1 MAEPFLFL
9 RFYRIYLF
17 SGNPKKQLLDE
28 CDYYFSVCSGSFFD
42 IFPVC
47 FSPSLLYSGH
57 PNTQKR
63 GNQVSQLCVFSLL
76 YRTFF
81 LYLLFPA
88 NHFFPWNS
96 SFGSAFYC
104 ACSQSFL
111 PSVFGCHVRL
121 FIRIEPDTPSGKSK
135 FPLYHRTWLRISR
148 GENDTPPSESCR

>member
-1 MAEPFLFL
+1 MDWHALKPLPPEPFLLL

-28 CDYYFSVCSGSFFD
+28 CDYYLSVCSGSFFD

-63 GNQVSQLCVFSLL
+63 GNQVSQLFVFSLL

-81 LYLLFPA
+81 LYLLFSA

-96 SFGSAFYC
+96 SFGSAFNFEQNTEDTYRHGN
-104 ACSQSFL
+104 L
-111 PSVFGCHVRL
+111 KEDL
-121 FIRIEPDTPSGKSK
+121 IE
-135 FPLYHRTWLRISR
+135 R
-148 GENDTPPSESCR
+148 GLSYIDQ